1 MKLFISKTTKL
12 VLLFATTA
20 LACSNDNPNNKTHTR
35 SHSVVFNERNIEQ
48 IREEISKAYYAQ
60 NASPPQFIEAARR
73 YELAMAANATALLS
87 VPDRLNKQSCE
98 PVNDNNYYV
107 GSGTLS
113 SSTQILTA
121 HHVVYPRNETDLLR
135 IAFGGQCASAIS
147 CSGKITPLKSAQ
159 PPQVEN
165 PLLANRL
172 FAMSLHNWAGTTR
185 DTERNNLRA
194 GWPFKVVDA
203 ASQPYMPQSS
213 NGFVGKDAV
222 VLEIAGQNPNL
233 DTANLTTGPFAL
245 DRPGLFFGQVDS
257 NPYHKEF
264 AVYFND
270 RAPVWGTHF
279 PEYDPYNNISDG
291 DYMPVVSEP
300 GYRINEEPN
309 DSCAD
314 DNFACVDI
322 AGDGTLSPVAIDY
335 RDCFGTTLDA
345 RDGSSGGGVFGLKRV
360 YRGDG
365 NWDGHYEDHVDQFGI
380 FQGVFP
386 SDKTGW
392 DNPIDYVIFPNGV
405 PEAPQF
411 ADGDRVTATAIDE
424 AIMRVSQADTP
435 EVIITT
441 PASCGDL
448 DENGDCTWS
457 TFPKLAVIGTIPG
470 DVDRNTQGEV
480 DDVPGIAYE
489 GWSSCGNPENPRHL
503 AVGMLG
509 AATEP
514 LDFNLAHL

>member
-1 MKLFISKTTKL
+1 MKPFILKATKL
-12 VLLFATTA
+12 TLLFSTIA

-60 NASPPQFIEAARR
+60 NASPPQLIEAARR

-147 CSGKITPLKSAQ
+147 CSGKITPLKYGP

-172 FAMSLHNWAGTTR
+172 FAMSLHNWAGTAG

-194 GWPFKVVDA
+194 GWPFKVVDP
-203 ASQPYMPQSS
+203 ASQPYMPQFS

-222 VLEIAGQNPNL
+222 VLEIAGHNPNL
-233 DTANLTTGPFAL
+233 DTANLTTGPFKV

-300 GYRINEEPN
+300 
-309 DSCAD
+309 S
-314 DNFACVDI
+314 
-322 AGDGTLSPVAIDY
+322 
-335 RDCFGTTLDA
+335 
-345 RDGSSGGGVFGLKRV
+345 
-360 YRGDG
+360 
-365 NWDGHYEDHVDQFGI
+365 
-380 FQGVFP
+380 
-386 SDKTGW
+386 
-392 DNPIDYVIFPNGV
+392 
-405 PEAPQF
+405 
-411 ADGDRVTATAIDE
+411 
-424 AIMRVSQADTP
+424 
-435 EVIITT
+435 
-441 PASCGDL
+441 
-448 DENGDCTWS
+448 
-457 TFPKLAVIGTIPG
+457 
-470 DVDRNTQGEV
+470 
-480 DDVPGIAYE
+480 
-489 GWSSCGNPENPRHL
+489 
-503 AVGMLG
+503 
-509 AATEP
+509 
-514 LDFNLAHL
+514 